1 VKKLPMVRAAF
12 GRGET
17 IAFNDGEI
25 ELILVKNPSGFRA
38 ALLDYGDRAGESGK
52 AAGVKENEAKIM
64 IAINDDYADGRD
76 VSWLWDVDF
85 SAIGAVSMVSGTRAY
100 DMALR
105 LEYDS
110 IKAENIEEDLRKAL
124 KTFLGTAWAG
134 VPSGHNVSLGQ
145 RKFDLSLDQKSVQ
158 LGQRKRVIFCTYTAM
173 LELRKN
179 IARVAAVGKW
189 D

>member
-1 VKKLPMVRAAF
+1 MVRAAF

-17 IAFNDGEI
+17 ISFDGGEI
-25 ELILVKNPSGFRA
+25 ELVLVKNPSGFRA
-38 ALLDYGDRAGESGK
+38 ALLDYGNRITRSNDK
-52 AAGVKENEAKIM
+52 AKIM

-85 SAIGAVSMVSGTRAY
+85 SALSTVSVVSGTRAY

-110 IKAENIEEDLRKAL
+110 IRAENIEEDLRKAL
-124 KTFLGTAWAG
+124 KTFLGTVWAG
-134 VPSGHNVSLGQ
+134 VSSGHGVPLGQ

-179 IARVAAVGKW
+179 IAKVAAVRKW